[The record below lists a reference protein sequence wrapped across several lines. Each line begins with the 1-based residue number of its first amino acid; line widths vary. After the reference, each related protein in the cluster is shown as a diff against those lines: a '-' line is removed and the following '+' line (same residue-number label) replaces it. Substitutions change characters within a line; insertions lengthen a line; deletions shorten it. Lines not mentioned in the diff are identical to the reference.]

1 MYISYLRAC
10 LLLIGVIF
18 SLTAHAAGLGKLTI
32 NSSLGQPLNAE
43 IDLVSVSEEDLSSLK
58 AEIASR
64 EAFAQAGIRFEPFFS
79 TFQLSVESRVSGD
92 SYVKIVS
99 PQSVNEPFLN
109 MLVELSWASGRLLRE
124 YTVLLDPADARPAE
138 PVAPVVPPIQQQQ
151 EAITESEDIPVDQI
165 ASQTAPL
172 PVAEERVVQTT
183 RQAPQA
189 VSKPGTYGPI
199 LEGDTLSSIARQV
212 KPESVNLN
220 QMLVA
225 IFRANRDAF
234 ISDNMNLLKTGAVL
248 KIPDLRD
255 IADITE
261 KDANAEVRVHVSDW
275 HKYRQNLALS
285 TQQPQNEDDTLS
297 QTAAGEITT
306 AVDDAAVS
314 HSDSPKEVLRL
325 SSGEKSAT
333 ARDGSSD
340 LSAQERIRMMEED
353 AIARDLAL
361 KEANERV
368 AMLEKNIENLQK
380 LLSLQNPELAQAQ
393 INAESQAQQSRP
405 ETDTLEVIPEESNLA
420 SDDEFDLF
428 ADNESGFELDVMSED
443 DSSSLAITD
452 TAAQES
458 ADTTAQD
465 AALNPEP
472 RVESAAHSVLLP
484 ESNEASLFDQIMD
497 NLVYI
502 GAVAAIVLLTL
513 LAFILRRRR
522 QTAEAEAEAEE
533 ARYEELSSAL
543 RDKTAA
549 AVAAA
554 HTVDQKIDETDEFDH
569 ANQFFSQDESQEK
582 NDSAAFDLSSDVEEK
597 SETPTEKSYDIDQPI
612 ELDFSKENE
621 EADAGIES
629 SVDNSVTASELEA
642 LDENISELENFDAL
656 SDENADHTLD
666 FNDASKAGMDAVKQG
681 LEDSNEPDDS
691 NLMDFTSD
699 TPDLS
704 KDTES
709 EDYELKIDFDEPQK
723 SEADSAMSVDFT
735 DEGLETEPEEID
747 SKSGIDNTLD
757 FSVDPSS
764 IDLSDE
770 NNPADEMPELN
781 SLPETEVPDT
791 LPETG
796 SDSRDSGQQSAEV
809 NFSDINLDLEDTSG
823 ADENQANNEN
833 EIAQPEERSE
843 RWHEIETKIDLA
855 KAYLEMEDFEGAR
868 EMLEEVAQ
876 EGDENQQN
884 TAKELLKNCE
894 V

>member
-10 LLLIGVIF
+10 LLLVSVIF

-64 EAFAQAGIRFEPFFS
+64 EAFAQAGIRYEPFFS
-79 TFQLSVESRVSGD
+79 TFQLSVESRVSGN

-124 YTVLLDPADARPAE
+124 YTVLLDPADARPAD
-138 PVAPVVPPIQQQQ
+138 PVAPVVPPIQQKQ
-151 EAITESEDIPVDQI
+151 EAIAESENIPVNQV

-172 PVAEERVVQTT
+172 PVADEPDVQT
-183 RQAPQA
+183 RQAQA
-189 VSKPGTYGPI
+189 LSKPGTYGPI

-234 ISDNMNLLKTGAVL
+234 ISENMNLLKTGAVL

-255 IADITE
+255 IAEITE
-261 KDANAEVRVHVSDW
+261 RDANAEVRVHVSDW

-306 AVDDAAVS
+306 AVDNAAVS
-314 HSDSPKEVLRL
+314 QSDSPKEVLRL
-325 SSGEKSAT
+325 SSGEKPAT
-333 ARDGSSD
+333 AQNGSSD

-393 INAESQAQQSRP
+393 LNAESETQQSKP
-405 ETDTLEVIPEESNLA
+405 ETETLEVIPAESNLA

-428 ADNESGFELDVMSED
+428 TENESGFEMDVMSED
-443 DSSSLAITD
+443 DSTSLAMTD
-452 TAAQES
+452 AATQES

-465 AALNPEP
+465 ATLNPEP
-472 RVESAAHSVLLP
+472 RIESAAHSILLP
-484 ESNEASLFDQIMD
+484 ESDEASLFDQIMD
-497 NLVYI
+497 NLMYI

-513 LAFILRRRR
+513 LAYILRRRR

-554 HTVDQKIDETDEFDH
+554 HAVDQKNDETDEFDQT
-569 ANQFFSQDESQEK
+569 NQFFSQDESQEK

-597 SETPTEKSYDIDQPI
+597 SETQAENAYEIDQPI

-621 EADAGIES
+621 EADAGKES
-629 SVDNSVTASELEA
+629 PVDNSETASELETF
-642 LDENISELENFDAL
+642 DDNMSELESLDDV
-656 SDENADHTLD
+656 SHENADHTLD
-666 FNDASKAGMDAVKQG
+666 FSDASKAEMGAVKQG
-681 LEDSNEPDDS
+681 LEESNEPDDS
-691 NLMDFTSD
+691 NLMDFTPE

-709 EDYELKIDFDEPQK
+709 DYELKIDFDEPQK
-723 SEADSAMSVDFT
+723 SEADNAMSVDFT
-735 DEGLETEPEEID
+735 DEKLETEPKEID
-747 SKSGIDNTLD
+747 SVSGIDNTLD

-770 NNPADEMPELN
+770 NNSADEMPELN
-781 SLPETEVPDT
+781 SLPETELPDT

-796 SDSRDSGQQSAEV
+796 SDSQDSGQQPAEV
-809 NFSDINLDLEDTSG
+809 DFSDINLDLEDTSG
-823 ADENQANNEN
+823 VDKNQADSEN
-833 EIAQPEERSE
+833 EIAKPEEKNE

-884 TAKELLKNCE
+884 NAKELLRKL
-894 V
+894 